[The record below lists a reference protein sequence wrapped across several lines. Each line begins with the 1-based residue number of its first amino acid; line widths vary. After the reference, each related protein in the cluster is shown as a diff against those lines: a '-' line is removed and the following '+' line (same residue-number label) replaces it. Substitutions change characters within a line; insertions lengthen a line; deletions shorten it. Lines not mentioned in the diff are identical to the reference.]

1 VQQSGERQDKLE
13 EQQRANAQ
21 QERELRKRIEAL
33 QAREYRAPK
42 MDMMC
47 KEQRQA
53 VLLCYQTMR
62 GAPAGEKV
70 FKCQEAVDDLDR
82 CATLVRRRRPGRRL
96 HACFAAWVHRA
107 EWAAAG
113 SAALPGPSRIDPRG
127 ETRVLCGWCARV
139 RLRARSRPRLR
150 RQRLRLR
157 RAIYALT
164 EPAQ

>member
-1 VQQSGERQDKLE
+1 MTFPAALGASAGPRLPDRSDPLPLWAQV
-13 EQQRANAQ
+13 RAD
-21 QERELRKRIEAL
+21 LRKRIEAL

-82 CATLVRRRRPGRRL
+82 CATLVR
-96 HACFAAWVHRA
+96 
-107 EWAAAG
+107 E
-113 SAALPGPSRIDPRG
+113 AALSKI
-127 ETRVLCGWCARV
+127 
-139 RLRARSRPRLR
+139 
-150 RQRLRLR
+150 
-157 RAIYALT
+157 
-164 EPAQ
+164 AQS

>member
-1 VQQSGERQDKLE
+1 MALRAQAVQQSGERQDKLE

-82 CATLVRRRRPGRRL
+82 CATLVRE
-96 HACFAAWVHRA
+96 AAI
-107 EWAAAG
+107 
-113 SAALPGPSRIDPRG
+113 SKI
-127 ETRVLCGWCARV
+127 
-139 RLRARSRPRLR
+139 
-150 RQRLRLR
+150 
-157 RAIYALT
+157 
-164 EPAQ
+164 AQS